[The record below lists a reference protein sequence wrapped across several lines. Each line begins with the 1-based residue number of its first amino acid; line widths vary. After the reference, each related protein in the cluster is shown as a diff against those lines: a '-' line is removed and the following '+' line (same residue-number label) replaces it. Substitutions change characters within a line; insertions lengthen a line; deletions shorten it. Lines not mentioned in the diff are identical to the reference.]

1 MPSDLPQ
8 RKARRSLNE
17 HLQSQEPFS
26 KLQFQ
31 HFTGWNNPNTFRTY
45 WSKQIKPFVVKV
57 GNGQF
62 RVSEGYRPYTTWKRF
77 QRHATQ
83 VRPVAADYEKIEYER
98 VIVYEFFMPLTNEA
112 ALRSTLDALFYKDNV
127 VPKLKAIGLG
137 HLATRIPRQQDEGDA
152 AYLDRL
158 CGWVGDHFGGYSIY
172 HVDGR
177 FLGGA
182 MLSREEAAVREL
194 AGQRYLVDET
204 TAVSRF
210 IFPCE
215 TDPEAELVRYFF
227 NELFVQTIIQL
238 INAEDQ
244 IWMVESGM
252 RNRVH
257 IWRVDGSDDDGSY
270 SEADVAAQVEG
281 AEPEEQDML
290 PEDDE

>member
-8 RKARRSLNE
+8 RKARRFLNE

-177 FLGGA
+177 FLGRGSRA
-182 MLSREEAAVREL
+182 GRPALPRRRDDRGLSLHLPVRDRPGSGTGPLLFQRAFRPDHHPADQRGRPDLDGGIRNAEQGPHL
-194 AGQRYLVDET
+194 AGGRL
-204 TAVSRF
+204 
-210 IFPCE
+210 
-215 TDPEAELVRYFF
+215 
-227 NELFVQTIIQL
+227 
-238 INAEDQ
+238 
-244 IWMVESGM
+244 
-252 RNRVH
+252 
-257 IWRVDGSDDDGSY
+257 
-270 SEADVAAQVEG
+270 
-281 AEPEEQDML
+281 
-290 PEDDE
+290 